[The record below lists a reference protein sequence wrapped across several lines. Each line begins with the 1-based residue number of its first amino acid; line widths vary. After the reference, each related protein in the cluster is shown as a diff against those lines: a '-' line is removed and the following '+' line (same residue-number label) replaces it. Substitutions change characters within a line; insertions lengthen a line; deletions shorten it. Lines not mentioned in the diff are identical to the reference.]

1 MLDKCP
7 ICDTS
12 LPPYEWAAS
21 GSQRIGCPVCG
32 QYRIWEP
39 PATQAFYGV
48 LKNRYLY
55 SGAIRDL
62 TERGVDVNIRDFDLL
77 ESVTVPDGPLAQIDR
92 IVLYVYRHTPSAEA
106 KVKLL
111 DNDYAIAYAKHA
123 QEFKYLI
130 DRANELGYLD
140 RNRNGSEDT
149 CWLTITGWKHVAE
162 LRKQER
168 VINQAFVAMSF
179 DPSLRSVYLDA
190 IKSALNETGYVPLR
204 VDEAEYNEKIDDRIV
219 ADIRKSGLVIADFTQ
234 HKAGV
239 YFEAGFAQGLGIPV
253 IWTCRD
259 DDIANAHFDTRQYNH
274 ITWKDAKDLQQKL
287 IARIEAT
294 VPLKSGSNREK
305 VG

>member
-7 ICDTS
+7 ICETS

-21 GSQRIGCPVCG
+21 GNQRIGCPVCG
-32 QYRIWEP
+32 RYRIWEP

-62 TERGVDVNIRDFDLL
+62 TERGVDVNIRNFDLL

-92 IVLYVYRHTPSAEA
+92 IVLYVYRHTPSTDA

-140 RNRNGSEDT
+140 RHRNGSEDT
-149 CWLTITGWKHVAE
+149 CWLTINGWKHVAE
-162 LRKQER
+162 LRKQSE
-168 VINQAFVAMSF
+168 
-179 DPSLRSVYLDA
+179 
-190 IKSALNETGYVPLR
+190 
-204 VDEAEYNEKIDDRIV
+204 
-219 ADIRKSGLVIADFTQ
+219 
-234 HKAGV
+234 
-239 YFEAGFAQGLGIPV
+239 
-253 IWTCRD
+253 
-259 DDIANAHFDTRQYNH
+259 
-274 ITWKDAKDLQQKL
+274 
-287 IARIEAT
+287 
-294 VPLKSGSNREK
+294 
-305 VG
+305 